1 LCCDYV
7 IIPFSKERKKSCVEI
22 GVGFSWYRNVNDMN
36 QAVDRLVVG
45 LAFIPY
51 IF

>member
-1 LCCDYV
+1 MDGD
-7 IIPFSKERKKSCVEI
+7 IKMGAFTKFSPKM
-22 GVGFSWYRNVNDMN
+22 NVNDMN